1 MTCNLYDDAAGLYEH
16 GGEQLFSLLSLL
28 QLVRSSITDGKC
40 VASSIAVEELD
51 GRDRRKVH

>member
-1 MTCNLYDDAAGLYEH
+1 MNMVESSSSPSSPCCSLFKAA
-16 GGEQLFSLLSLL
+16 SLS
-28 QLVRSSITDGKC
+28 DGKC